1 MRTGMGAEERLAGRQ
16 RVAVLCELYGGLLTE
31 RQRELLSWY
40 YDLDLSLREIAQQE
54 QVSRQAVHDL
64 VRRAVAAL
72 ERYERGLGL
81 AERAERQTQA
91 RADLLA
97 ALAAAADADR
107 GVAAAALRRAVVLA
121 EGLLEE

>member
-1 MRTGMGAEERLAGRQ
+1 MRAGTGAEEHLAGRN
-16 RVAVLCELYGGLLTE
+16 RAAILRDMYGRLLTE

-40 YDLDLSLREIAQQE
+40 YDLDLSLGEIAEQE

-64 VRRAVAAL
+64 LRRALAAL

-81 AERAERQTQA
+81 AERAERRRQA
-91 RADLLA
+91 GGDLLA

-107 GVAAAALRRAVVLA
+107 RVAAAALRRAVVLA
-121 EGLLEE
+121 ERLLEE